1 MKILAIDTST
11 MMGSIALSD
20 NDQLIAEYQIG
31 IKSTYSDVL
40 LPVIDHLLNHAK
52 VAIQEVDGFAL
63 AIGPGAFTALR
74 IGVSLFKGLALS
86 LGKPIV
92 GISSLD
98 GLAQN
103 VCFSNL
109 LICPLLNARK
119 GEVYTAFYKRND
131 DYSIKKLTPDRV
143 MNPEKLL
150 DEISEEV
157 VFLGDGS
164 AFYKENITHRLR
176 KNAFFA
182 PQHLNCPR
190 ASSIST
196 LATKKFKNNEIMDA
210 DTLTPV
216 YVRAPEAE
224 IKLEKRI

>member
-20 NDQLIAEYQIG
+20 NDQLVAEYQIG

-40 LPVIDHLLNHAK
+40 LPVIDHLLSHAN
-52 VAIQEVDGFAL
+52 VAIHEVDWFAL
-63 AIGPGAFTALR
+63 ALGPGSFTALR
-74 IGVSLFKGLALS
+74 IGVSLVKGLALS

-92 GISSLD
+92 GIPSLD

-119 GEVYTAFYKRND
+119 GEVYTAFYKSND
-131 DYSIKKLTPDRV
+131 AYSIEKLTPDRAI
-143 MNPEKLL
+143 NPEKLL
-150 DEISEEV
+150 DEIGEEV
-157 VFLGDGS
+157 IFLGDGC
-164 AFYKENITHRLR
+164 AMYREKITERL

-182 PQHLNCPR
+182 PPHLNCPR

-196 LATKKFKNNEIMDA
+196 LASEMFKNNEIIDA
-210 DTLTPV
+210 DILTPV

-224 IKLEKRI
+224 VNLKKRI